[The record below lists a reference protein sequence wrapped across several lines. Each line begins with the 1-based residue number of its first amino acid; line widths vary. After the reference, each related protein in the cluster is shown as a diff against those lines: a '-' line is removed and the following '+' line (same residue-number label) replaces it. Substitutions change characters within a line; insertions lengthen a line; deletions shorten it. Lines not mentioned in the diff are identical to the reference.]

1 MQPQVLVLEDEP
13 LIAMLLS
20 DWLSQLGCGTVGPV
34 RSVAT
39 ALEVIERSS
48 IDAALLDV
56 AIGEENCFSVA
67 AELRRR
73 GIPFAFASGTSSE
86 QIGSDFCDAPFLAKP
101 FEFEAVRS
109 VVNQFVVRG

>member
-20 DWLSQLGCGTVGPV
+20 DWLGQLGCGTVGPV
-34 RSVAT
+34 RSVET
-39 ALEVIERSS
+39 ALEVIELRP

-56 AIGEENCFSVA
+56 AIGDEYCFSVA

-73 GIPFAFASGTSSE
+73 GIPFAFASGTSCDHLGSE
-86 QIGSDFCDAPFLAKP
+86 FCDAPFLAKP
-101 FEFEAVRS
+101 FGFEAVRS
-109 VVNQFVVRG
+109 VVSEIVGLG